1 MSILQVN
8 GLVKKFGSQTAVDN
22 VSFKIDKG
30 EIVGFLGPNGAGKST
45 TMKMIA
51 GILKPDEGEV
61 YINNH
66 LGTEDEIETKRSIS
80 YLPEQN
86 PLYYDLYVRE
96 ALEFSA
102 KLHHVKQITARVNE
116 AISVCGLENEKHKK
130 IQSLSKGYKQRV
142 GLALSILHQPDLYIL
157 DEATTGLDPN
167 QIVEIRDL
175 IKSLGKEH
183 AVLISTHILQEVE
196 SICKRCIVIN
206 KGKIIADDDMKTL
219 KVKASGIPSVKV
231 SFGSPISKELLEAT
245 WGKVT
250 LSDNDNDTY
259 TYTISNNDPFLS
271 RSVFRWAVENNII
284 IDELIKEKQSIE
296 GVFQILTGN

>member
-22 VSFKIDKG
+22 VSFKIDRG

-61 YINNH
+61 YINNR
-66 LGTEDEIETKRSIS
+66 LGSEDEIETKKSIS

-86 PLYYDLYVRE
+86 PLYYELYIRE

-102 KLHHVKQITARVNE
+102 KMHRINHITSRVNE
-116 AISVCGLENEKHKK
+116 VISICGLENEKHKK

-206 KGKIIADDDMKTL
+206 KGKIIADDDMKAL

-231 SFGSPISKELLEAT
+231 SFGSPITKEFLESTWSKVSML
-245 WGKVT
+245 
-250 LSDNDNDTY
+250 DNDTY
-259 TYTISNNDPFLS
+259 TISDNDPFLS
-271 RSVFRWAVENNII
+271 RSVFRWAVENNIV

-296 GVFQILTGN
+296 SVFQILTGN

>member
-51 GILKPDEGEV
+51 GILRPDEGEV
-61 YINNH
+61 YINNR
-66 LGTEDEIETKRSIS
+66 LGSEDEIEIKKSIS

-86 PLYYDLYVRE
+86 PLYYELYIRE

-102 KLHHVKQITARVNE
+102 KMHRINHITSRVNE
-116 AISVCGLENEKHKK
+116 VISICGLENEKHKK

-206 KGKIIADDDMKTL
+206 KGKIIADDDMKAL

-231 SFGSPISKELLEAT
+231 SFGSPITKEFLESTWSKVSML
-245 WGKVT
+245 
-250 LSDNDNDTY
+250 DNDTY
-259 TYTISNNDPFLS
+259 TISDNDPFLS
-271 RSVFRWAVENNII
+271 RSVFRWAVENNIV

-296 GVFQILTGN
+296 SVFQILTGN

>member
-8 GLVKKFGSQTAVDN
+8 GLVKKFGPQTAVDN

-51 GILKPDEGEV
+51 GILRPDEGEV
-61 YINNH
+61 YINNR
-66 LGTEDEIETKRSIS
+66 LGSEDEIETKKSIS

-86 PLYYDLYVRE
+86 PLYYELYIRE

-102 KLHHVKQITARVNE
+102 KMHRINHITSRVNE
-116 AISVCGLENEKHKK
+116 VISICGLENEKHKK

-206 KGKIIADDDMKTL
+206 KGKIIADDDMKAL

-231 SFGSPISKELLEAT
+231 SFGSPITKEFLETTWSKVSKL
-245 WGKVT
+245 
-250 LSDNDNDTY
+250 DNDTY
-259 TYTISNNDPFLS
+259 TISDNDPFLS
-271 RSVFRWAVENNII
+271 RSVFRWAVENNIV

-296 GVFQILTGN
+296 SVFQILTGN

>member
-22 VSFKIDKG
+22 VYFKIDRG

-51 GILKPDEGEV
+51 GILRPDEGEV
-61 YINNH
+61 YINNR
-66 LGTEDEIETKRSIS
+66 LGSEDEIETKKSIS

-86 PLYYDLYVRE
+86 PLYYELYIRE

-102 KLHHVKQITARVNE
+102 KMHRINHITSRVNE
-116 AISVCGLENEKHKK
+116 VISICGLENEKHKK

-206 KGKIIADDDMKTL
+206 KGKIIADDDMKAL

-231 SFGSPISKELLEAT
+231 SFGSPITKEFLETTWSKVSML
-245 WGKVT
+245 
-250 LSDNDNDTY
+250 DNDTY
-259 TYTISNNDPFLS
+259 TISDNDPFLS
-271 RSVFRWAVENNII
+271 RSVFRWAVENNIV

-296 GVFQILTGN
+296 SVFQILTGN

>member
-1 MSILQVN
+1 LSILQVN

-22 VSFKIDKG
+22 VSFKIDRG

-61 YINNH
+61 YINNR
-66 LGTEDEIETKRSIS
+66 LGSEDEIETKKSIS

-86 PLYYDLYVRE
+86 PLYYELYIRE

-102 KLHHVKQITARVNE
+102 KMHRINHITSRVNE
-116 AISVCGLENEKHKK
+116 VISICGLENEKHKK

-206 KGKIIADDDMKTL
+206 KGKIIADDDMKAL

-231 SFGSPISKELLEAT
+231 SFGSPITKEFLESTWSKVSML
-245 WGKVT
+245 
-250 LSDNDNDTY
+250 DNDTY
-259 TYTISNNDPFLS
+259 TISDNDPFLS
-271 RSVFRWAVENNII
+271 RSVFRWAVENNIV

-296 GVFQILTGN
+296 SVFQILTGN

>member
-51 GILKPDEGEV
+51 GILRPDEGEV
-61 YINNH
+61 YINNR
-66 LGTEDEIETKRSIS
+66 LGSEDEIEIKKSIS

-86 PLYYDLYVRE
+86 PLYYELYIRE

-102 KLHHVKQITARVNE
+102 KMHRINHITSRVNE
-116 AISVCGLENEKHKK
+116 VISICGLENEKHKK

-206 KGKIIADDDMKTL
+206 KGKIIADDDMKAL

-231 SFGSPISKELLEAT
+231 SFGSPITKEFLETTWSKVSML
-245 WGKVT
+245 
-250 LSDNDNDTY
+250 DNDTY
-259 TYTISNNDPFLS
+259 TISDNDPFLS
-271 RSVFRWAVENNII
+271 RSVFRWAVENNIV

-296 GVFQILTGN
+296 SVFQILTGN

>member
-1 MSILQVN
+1 M
-8 GLVKKFGSQTAVDN
+8 
-22 VSFKIDKG
+22 
-30 EIVGFLGPNGAGKST
+30 GFLGPNGAGKST

-51 GILKPDEGEV
+51 GILRPDEGEV
-61 YINNH
+61 YINNR
-66 LGTEDEIETKRSIS
+66 LGSEDEIETKKSIS

-86 PLYYDLYVRE
+86 PLYYELYIRE

-102 KLHHVKQITARVNE
+102 KMHRINHITSRVNE
-116 AISVCGLENEKHKK
+116 VISICGLENEKHKK

-206 KGKIIADDDMKTL
+206 KGKIIADDDMKAL

-231 SFGSPISKELLEAT
+231 SFGSPITKEFLESTWSKVSML
-245 WGKVT
+245 
-250 LSDNDNDTY
+250 DNDTY
-259 TYTISNNDPFLS
+259 TISDNDPFLS
-271 RSVFRWAVENNII
+271 RSVFRWAVENNIV

-296 GVFQILTGN
+296 SVFQILTGN

>member
-22 VSFKIDKG
+22 VSFKIDRG

-51 GILKPDEGEV
+51 GILRPDEGEV
-61 YINNH
+61 YINNR
-66 LGTEDEIETKRSIS
+66 LGSEDEIEIKKSIS

-86 PLYYDLYVRE
+86 PLYYELYIRE

-102 KLHHVKQITARVNE
+102 KMHRINHITSRVNE
-116 AISVCGLENEKHKK
+116 VISICGLENEKHKK

-206 KGKIIADDDMKTL
+206 KGKIIADDDMKAL

-231 SFGSPISKELLEAT
+231 SFGSPITKEFLESTWSKVSML
-245 WGKVT
+245 
-250 LSDNDNDTY
+250 DNDTY
-259 TYTISNNDPFLS
+259 TISDNDPFLS
-271 RSVFRWAVENNII
+271 RSVFRWAVENNIV

-296 GVFQILTGN
+296 SVFQILTGN

>member
-22 VSFKIDKG
+22 VYFKIDRG

-51 GILKPDEGEV
+51 GILRPDEGEV
-61 YINNH
+61 YINNR
-66 LGTEDEIETKRSIS
+66 LGSEDEIETKKSIS

-86 PLYYDLYVRE
+86 PLYYELYIRE

-102 KLHHVKQITARVNE
+102 KMHRINHITSRVNE
-116 AISVCGLENEKHKK
+116 VISICGLENEKHKK

-196 SICKRCIVIN
+196 SICKRCIVLN
-206 KGKIIADDDMKTL
+206 KGKIIADDDMKAL

-231 SFGSPISKELLEAT
+231 SFGSPITKEFLETTWSKVSKL
-245 WGKVT
+245 
-250 LSDNDNDTY
+250 DNDTY
-259 TYTISNNDPFLS
+259 TISDNDPFLS
-271 RSVFRWAVENNII
+271 RSVFRWAVENNIA

-296 GVFQILTGN
+296 SVFQILTGN

>member
-22 VSFKIDKG
+22 VSFKIDRG

-51 GILKPDEGEV
+51 GILRPDEGEV
-61 YINNH
+61 YINNR
-66 LGTEDEIETKRSIS
+66 LGSEDEIETKKSIS

-86 PLYYDLYVRE
+86 PLYYELYIRE

-102 KLHHVKQITARVNE
+102 KMHRINHITSRVNE
-116 AISVCGLENEKHKK
+116 VISICGLENEKHKK

-206 KGKIIADDDMKTL
+206 KGKIIADDDMKAL

-231 SFGSPISKELLEAT
+231 SFGSPITKEFLETTWSKVSML
-245 WGKVT
+245 
-250 LSDNDNDTY
+250 DNDTY
-259 TYTISNNDPFLS
+259 TISDNDPFLS
-271 RSVFRWAVENNII
+271 RSVFRWAVENNIV

-296 GVFQILTGN
+296 SVFQILTGN

>member
-8 GLVKKFGSQTAVDN
+8 GLVKKFGPQTAVDN
-22 VSFKIDKG
+22 VSFKIDRG

-51 GILKPDEGEV
+51 GILRPDEGEV
-61 YINNH
+61 YINNR
-66 LGTEDEIETKRSIS
+66 LGSEDEIETKKSIS

-86 PLYYDLYVRE
+86 PLYYELYIRE

-102 KLHHVKQITARVNE
+102 KMHRINHITSRVNE
-116 AISVCGLENEKHKK
+116 VISICGLENEKHKK

-206 KGKIIADDDMKTL
+206 KGKIIADDDMKAL

-231 SFGSPISKELLEAT
+231 SFGSPITKEFLETTWSKVSKL
-245 WGKVT
+245 
-250 LSDNDNDTY
+250 DNDTY
-259 TYTISNNDPFLS
+259 TISDNDPFLS
-271 RSVFRWAVENNII
+271 RSVFRWAVENNIA

-296 GVFQILTGN
+296 SVFQILTGN

>member
-22 VSFKIDKG
+22 VYFKIDRG

-51 GILKPDEGEV
+51 GILRPDEGEV
-61 YINNH
+61 YINNR
-66 LGTEDEIETKRSIS
+66 LGSEDEIETKKSIS

-86 PLYYDLYVRE
+86 PLYYELYIRE

-102 KLHHVKQITARVNE
+102 KMHRINHITSRVNE
-116 AISVCGLENEKHKK
+116 VISICGLENEKHKK

-206 KGKIIADDDMKTL
+206 KGKIIADDDMKAL

-231 SFGSPISKELLEAT
+231 SFGSPITKEFLETTWSKVSKL
-245 WGKVT
+245 
-250 LSDNDNDTY
+250 DNDTY
-259 TYTISNNDPFLS
+259 TISDNDPFLS
-271 RSVFRWAVENNII
+271 RSVFRWAVENNIV

-296 GVFQILTGN
+296 SVFQILTGN

>member
-1 MSILQVN
+1 LSILQVN
-8 GLVKKFGSQTAVDN
+8 GLVKKFGPQTAVDN

-51 GILKPDEGEV
+51 GILRPDEGEV
-61 YINNH
+61 YINNR
-66 LGTEDEIETKRSIS
+66 LGSEDEIETKKSIS

-86 PLYYDLYVRE
+86 PLYYELYIRE

-102 KLHHVKQITARVNE
+102 KMHRINHITSRVNE
-116 AISVCGLENEKHKK
+116 VISICGLENEKHKK

-167 QIVEIRDL
+167 QIIEIRDL

-206 KGKIIADDDMKTL
+206 KGKIIADDDMKAL

-231 SFGSPISKELLEAT
+231 SFGSPITKEFLETTWSKVSML
-245 WGKVT
+245 
-250 LSDNDNDTY
+250 DNDTY
-259 TYTISNNDPFLS
+259 TISDNDPFLS
-271 RSVFRWAVENNII
+271 RSVFRWAVENNIV

-296 GVFQILTGN
+296 SVFQILTGN

>member
-51 GILKPDEGEV
+51 GILRPDEGEV
-61 YINNH
+61 YINNR
-66 LGTEDEIETKRSIS
+66 LGSEDEIETKKSIS

-86 PLYYDLYVRE
+86 PLYYELYIRE

-102 KLHHVKQITARVNE
+102 KMHRINHITSRVNE
-116 AISVCGLENEKHKK
+116 VISICGLENEKHKK

-206 KGKIIADDDMKTL
+206 KGKIIADDDMKAL

-231 SFGSPISKELLEAT
+231 SFGSPITKEFLETTWSKVSML
-245 WGKVT
+245 
-250 LSDNDNDTY
+250 DNDTY
-259 TYTISNNDPFLS
+259 TISDNDPFLS
-271 RSVFRWAVENNII
+271 RSVFRWAVENNIV

-296 GVFQILTGN
+296 SVFQILTGN